1 MFLIFL
7 VQFQELP
14 IVKKKKLPWVNIKGT
29 IEALFLIEVYLKC
42 LPWVNT
48 KVVRIGLLVTKLF
61 WFSITAFSVKVWVYE
76 FCVWYIIKKITL
88 TAVISCAQVKCGVW
102 GNIK

>member
-1 MFLIFL
+1 
-7 VQFQELP
+7 
-14 IVKKKKLPWVNIKGT
+14 LPWVNIKGT

-48 KVVRIGLLVTKLF
+48 KVVTIGLLVTKLF

-76 FCVWYIIKKITL
+76 FCVWYIIKITL
-88 TAVISCAQVKCGVW
+88 TTVINLLCTVKCGVW
-102 GNIK
+102 GNTK